1 MSADYLLLRRDG
13 GLWAAAG
20 ASVRDVR
27 TSPDGVRLRLTGGG
41 VLDADEVA
49 GVARDLDVRAC
60 GAVLR
65 ACWHEPARGLA
76 IYGGE
81 PCVVIDPA
89 APPRAL
95 RPRDLSGTDAPG
107 GFRAVADAPG
117 GFRAVADAPGGFR
130 APANEEEA

>member
-1 MSADYLLLRRDG
+1 MSVDYLLLRRDG

-20 ASVRDVR
+20 ESVRDVR
-27 TSPDGVRLRLTGGG
+27 SSNGGVHLQLAGGS

-49 GVARDLDVRAC
+49 GVARDLAVHAC

-76 IYGGE
+76 IYAGE

-89 APPRAL
+89 SPPRAL
-95 RPRDLSGTDAPG
+95 APRPGAAGVAAPPTLST
-107 GFRAVADAPG
+107 
-117 GFRAVADAPGGFR
+117 
-130 APANEEEA
+130 EEKA

>member
-1 MSADYLLLRRDG
+1 MSVDYLLLRRDG

-20 ASVRDVR
+20 ESVRDVR
-27 TSPDGVRLRLTGGG
+27 SANGGVLLQLTGGG

-49 GVARDLDVRAC
+49 GVARDLAVHAC

-76 IYGGE
+76 IYAGV

-89 APPRAL
+89 TPPHALSLRTGAVAGRAL
-95 RPRDLSGTDAPG
+95 
-107 GFRAVADAPG
+107 
-117 GFRAVADAPGGFR
+117 
-130 APANEEEA
+130 ANEEEA